1 MITPEVLEALRNG
14 EEVQVAKLDGWE
26 TLRFAEAYVYRIKVK
41 GQISPGFQIFQGE
54 LLNLL
59 TDRIWRIK
67 PETMGFQ
74 EAVARMKLGAR
85 MRREGW
91 GPDRIKPM
99 KMSLTGCLHLC
110 PPEVGDDS
118 LTDFDYMGN
127 DWYEVGG
134 E

>member
-26 TLRFAEAYVYRIKVK
+26 TLQFAEAYVYRIKAEGK
-41 GQISPGFQIFQGE
+41 ICPGFQIFQGE
-54 LLNLL
+54 LLKLL
-59 TDRIWRIK
+59 ADRVWRIK

-99 KMSLTGCLHLC
+99 FAHHNGWLIHTSPEAEDPSLT
-110 PPEVGDDS
+110 VA
-118 LTDFDYMGN
+118 DYMAS